1 MQLISAGN
9 FYMGIDEDKYCEL
22 DVHLGR
28 LTIQYSCPNQP
39 NHGTEDGR
47 KDGEATRSIS
57 KHP

>member
-39 NHGTEDGR
+39 NHGNEDGR
-47 KDGEATRSIS
+47 EDGEATRSIS

>member
-39 NHGTEDGR
+39 SHGNDDGREDG
-47 KDGEATRSIS
+47 ETPRSIS

>member
-1 MQLISAGN
+1 
-9 FYMGIDEDKYCEL
+9 MGIDEDKYCEL

-47 KDGEATRSIS
+47 EDGEATRSIS

>member
-1 MQLISAGN
+1 MQLISVGN

-28 LTIQYSCPNQP
+28 LTIQYSCPNLP
-39 NHGTEDGR
+39 NHGNEDGR
-47 KDGEATRSIS
+47 EDGDATRSIS

>member
-28 LTIQYSCPNQP
+28 LTIQYSCPNLS
-39 NHGTEDGR
+39 NHEDEDGR
-47 KDGEATRSIS
+47 KDGETIRRIS
-57 KHP
+57 KSP